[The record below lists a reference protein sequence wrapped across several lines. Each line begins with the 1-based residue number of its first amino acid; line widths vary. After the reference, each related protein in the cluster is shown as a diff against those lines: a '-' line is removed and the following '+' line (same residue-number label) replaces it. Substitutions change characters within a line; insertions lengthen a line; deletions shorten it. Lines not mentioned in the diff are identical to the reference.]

1 MIKQTITYTDYNG
14 NERTEEY
21 WFNLSKAE
29 LLRLETTTKGGFQK
43 MLENAVASEDN
54 YRIIEVFEDLIKHSI
69 GMKTLDGKYFKKSKE
84 FTEDF
89 MQSEAYSTLLFDL
102 LQDVE
107 KTNAFIRGILP
118 SDLMAQA
125 EAALPKA

>member
-14 NERTEEY
+14 NDRTEEY

-54 YRIIEVFEDLIKHSI
+54 YRIIEVFEDLIKHAV

-84 FTEDF
+84 FVEDF

-102 LQDVE
+102 LQDAE
-107 KTNAFIRGILP
+107 KANAFIRGIMP

-125 EAALPKA
+125 EASLPKA

>member
-89 MQSEAYSTLLFDL
+89 VQSEAYSTLLFDL
-102 LQDVE
+102 LQDVD
-107 KTNAFIRGILP
+107 KANAFIGGIMP
-118 SDLMAQA
+118 SVRMAQA

>member
-1 MIKQTITYTDYNG
+1 MIKQTVTYTDYNG

-29 LLRLETTTKGGFQK
+29 LLRLETTTKGTFQK

-69 GMKTLDGKYFKKSKE
+69 GMKTLDGKYFKKPKE
-84 FTEDF
+84 FVEDF

-102 LQDVE
+102 LQDAE
-107 KTNAFIRGILP
+107 KANAFIRGIMP

>member
-43 MLENAVASEDN
+43 MLENAAASEDN

-89 MQSEAYSTLLFDL
+89 VQSEAYSTLLFDL
-102 LQDVE
+102 LQDAE
-107 KTNAFIRGILP
+107 KANAFIRGIMP
-118 SDLMAQA
+118 NDLLAQA

>member
-1 MIKQTITYTDYNG
+1 MIKQTVTYTDYNG

-102 LQDVE
+102 LQDAE
-107 KTNAFIRGILP
+107 KANAFIRGIMP

>member
-54 YRIIEVFEDLIKHSI
+54 YRIIEDLIKHSI

-107 KTNAFIRGILP
+107 KANAFIRGILP

>member
-54 YRIIEVFEDLIKHSI
+54 YRIIEVFEDLIKHSV

-84 FTEDF
+84 FVEDF

-102 LQDVE
+102 LQDVD
-107 KTNAFIRGILP
+107 KANSFIRGIMP

>member
-1 MIKQTITYTDYNG
+1 MIKQTITYMDYNG

-89 MQSEAYSTLLFDL
+89 VQSEAYSTLLFDL
-102 LQDVE
+102 LQDAE
-107 KTNAFIRGILP
+107 KANAFIRGIMP
-118 SDLMAQA
+118 NDLLAQA

>member
-43 MLENAVASEDN
+43 TLENAVASEDN
-54 YRIIEVFEDLIKHSI
+54 YRIIEVFEDLIKRAI

-89 MQSEAYSTLLFDL
+89 VQSEAYSTLLFDL
-102 LQDVE
+102 LQDAE
-107 KTNAFIRGILP
+107 KANAFIRGIMP
-118 SDLMAQA
+118 NDLLAQA
-125 EAALPKA
+125 EAALPKV

>member
-89 MQSEAYSTLLFDL
+89 AQSEAYSTLLFDL
-102 LQDVE
+102 LQDVD
-107 KTNAFIRGILP
+107 KANAFIRGIMP
-118 SDLMAQA
+118 TDLMAQA

>member
-1 MIKQTITYTDYNG
+1 MIKQTITYMDYNG

-89 MQSEAYSTLLFDL
+89 VQSEAYSTLLFDL
-102 LQDVE
+102 LQDAE
-107 KTNAFIRGILP
+107 KANAFIRGIMP
-118 SDLMAQA
+118 NDLLAQA
-125 EAALPKA
+125 EAAIPKA

>member
-1 MIKQTITYTDYNG
+1 MIKQTITYMDYNG

-89 MQSEAYSTLLFDL
+89 VQSEAYSTLLFDL

-107 KTNAFIRGILP
+107 KANAFIRGIMP

-125 EAALPKA
+125 EVALPKA

>member
-1 MIKQTITYTDYNG
+1 MIKQTITYMDYNG

-89 MQSEAYSTLLFDL
+89 VQSEAYSTLLFHL
-102 LQDVE
+102 LQDGE
-107 KTNAFIRGILP
+107 RANAFIRGIMP
-118 SDLMAQA
+118 NDLLAQA

>member
-1 MIKQTITYTDYNG
+1 M
-14 NERTEEY
+14 
-21 WFNLSKAE
+21 
-29 LLRLETTTKGGFQK
+29 RLETTTKGAFQK

-54 YRIIEVFEDLIKHSI
+54 YRIIEVFEDLIKHSV

-84 FTEDF
+84 FVEDF

-102 LQDVE
+102 LQDAE
-107 KTNAFIRGILP
+107 KANAFIRGIMP

>member
-29 LLRLETTTKGGFQK
+29 LLRLETTTKGAFQK

-102 LQDVE
+102 LQDVD
-107 KTNAFIRGILP
+107 KANAFIRGIMP
-118 SDLMAQA
+118 SDLLAQA

>member
-43 MLENAVASEDN
+43 TLENAVASEDN
-54 YRIIEVFEDLIKHSI
+54 YRIIEVFEDLIKHAI

-89 MQSEAYSTLLFDL
+89 VQSEAYSTLLFDL
-102 LQDVE
+102 LQDAE
-107 KTNAFIRGILP
+107 KANAFIRGIMP
-118 SDLMAQA
+118 NDLLAQA
-125 EAALPKA
+125 EAALPKV

>member
-1 MIKQTITYTDYNG
+1 MIKQTITYMDYNG

-54 YRIIEVFEDLIKHSI
+54 YRIIEVFEDLIKRSV

-89 MQSEAYSTLLFDL
+89 VQSEAYSTLLFDL
-102 LQDVE
+102 LQDAE
-107 KTNAFIRGILP
+107 KANAFIRGIMP
-118 SDLMAQA
+118 NDLLAQA

>member
-54 YRIIEVFEDLIKHSI
+54 YRIIEVFEDLIKHAI
-69 GMKTLDGKYFKKSKE
+69 GMKTPDGKYFKKSKE

-89 MQSEAYSTLLFDL
+89 VQSEAYSTLLFDL
-102 LQDVE
+102 LQDAD
-107 KTNAFIRGILP
+107 KANAFIRGIMP
-118 SDLMAQA
+118 TDLMAQA

>member
-89 MQSEAYSTLLFDL
+89 VQSEAYSTLLFDL
-102 LQDVE
+102 LQDTE
-107 KTNAFIRGILP
+107 KANAFIRGIMP
-118 SDLMAQA
+118 NDLLAQA